1 MQEFL
6 LTHYIWIKA
15 LHIIAI
21 VSWMAGMLYLPRLF
35 VYHTGAAP
43 GSPMSETFKVME
55 RRLLRFIINPAMLL
69 AFLFGGLMLW
79 ANPELMQ
86 GGWMHV
92 KLTAIVAMTVVHGL
106 YARWRKDFAH
116 DRNKRTAKFYKI
128 WNEVPTVLMIIIIL
142 MAVAKPF

>member
-15 LHIIAI
+15 FHIIAI

-35 VYHTGAAP
+35 VYHAGAAA
-43 GSPMSETFKVME
+43 GSQLSETFKTME

-69 AFLFGGLMLW
+69 AFVFGGLMLW
-79 ANPELMQ
+79 ANPELLQ

-92 KLTAIVAMTVVHGL
+92 KLTAVIAMTAVHGL
-106 YARWRKDFAH
+106 YSRWRKDFER
-116 DRNKRTAKFYKI
+116 DQNTRSAKFYKI
-128 WNEVPTVLMIIIIL
+128 WNEVPTVLMIVIIL